1 MRSLRITI
9 VYDNTLFKKGLT
21 SDWGFSCFVE
31 SKEASNI
38 LFDTGANPDILLD
51 NLDKLAIDPKNID
64 EVFISH
70 YHHDHTGGLKE
81 LLKLNKNIK
90 VYIPASFKF
99 KSENKIISVKKPIKL
114 HENFYST
121 GELNNIEQSLIIK
134 REEGVIVISGC
145 AHSKVENI
153 LKNASQYGKIRYLI
167 GGLHGFNKYE
177 LLEDVDYV
185 CATHCT
191 QNKRQIKKRY
201 PNKWIEGGL
210 GRVINF

>member
-1 MRSLRITI
+1 MRIII
-9 VYDNTLFKKGLT
+9 VYDNTFFEKGLT
-21 SDWGFSCFVE
+21 SDWGFSCFIE
-31 SKEASNI
+31 SKEEPNV
-38 LFDTGANPDILLD
+38 LFDTGTKPNILLD
-51 NLDKLAIDPKNID
+51 NMKKLKISPDDID

-70 YHHDHTGGLKE
+70 SHHDHTGGLKE
-81 LLKLNKNIK
+81 LLKLNRNIK

-99 KSENKIISVKKPIKL
+99 LSDNSTISVKKPIKL
-114 HENFYST
+114 HGNYYST

-134 REEGVIVISGC
+134 KEEGVTVISGC

-153 LKNASQYGKIRYLI
+153 LNSAFQYGKIRYLI
-167 GGLHGFNKYE
+167 GGLHGFDKYE

-201 PNKWIEGGL
+201 PNKWIEGGV
-210 GRVINF
+210 GRVINI